1 MTGPVGEVWADV
13 RFKGDK
19 APIDVDRILDDAEK
33 DGDKKIAD
41 VGDQWGE
48 TLDKHIK
55 KETKNTG
62 HDLARQISEGIERE
76 GLKISKMVVEL
87 GPNGDVGRRWITT
100 VARDM
105 ERTVQQDIAA
115 GASGVFGKVGLGI
128 RDAIGAGFNISGKS
142 PLIAVLIPV
151 FGAIVQL
158 ILSAVQA
165 ASALVAV
172 LTVVPNLLFAIGL
185 QGGVLFLVFH
195 GLGEAITNAFKAE
208 NVEDFNRAISGLA
221 PAAQDFVR
229 DLNDLRGFF
238 KELSQLAQ
246 QNFFAGFGTMLT
258 QLADNLKPELVT
270 TISAIASALG
280 NFFREVLAFFASP
293 VFQRFLTD
301 IVPSITKFLELLA
314 PQLFRFLF
322 GLTTFG
328 EALIPFLDWF
338 GQSFASAIGDIGGFL
353 NDLSHDKDFLNWLN
367 DMKETWTL
375 AGQAIGAALK
385 FIVAFASSLNKAGGD
400 SLLTTLRDAFL
411 ALAGFFAS
419 DEGVKALEGLIT
431 VVNALLVI
439 FVGLVLVISYVL
451 FGIQV
456 IIDFLSEAVP
466 KFFNNLPG
474 WIGDFFEFLGGK
486 IIGFFA
492 MIGEWISNFVTE
504 TIPKFL
510 SDIGNATGE
519 AAANIVGFILGIGA
533 AIIRG
538 LFEVAAFIIH
548 WIGDRWNDFTGFF
561 SNLGGLARQAWDD
574 LWAGFYNA
582 GQNIVYAI
590 VNGARSAFNYLRQ
603 VASDMAAIF
612 RNVLPFSPAKEG
624 PLSGSGDPMI
634 AGGKIVQR
642 VAAGIEM
649 EAPTLAAASADAMSY
664 VTMGPGAVQM
674 NFYGPTPTTTQASRV
689 GDAAGNSLAD
699 ALAARNTRLSVR
711 SLGTAPA
718 LA

>member
-1 MTGPVGEVWADV
+1 MSEPVGEVWADV

-19 APIDVDRILDDAEK
+19 APVDVDRALERVEK

-41 VGDQWGE
+41 VGDQWGQ

-62 HDLARQISEGIERE
+62 RDLAEQISHGIERE
-76 GLKISKMVVEL
+76 GLKIAKMTVEL
-87 GPNGDVGRRWITT
+87 GPDGQVGRRWITT

-105 ERTVQQDIAA
+105 ERTVQEDIASGAA
-115 GASGVFGKVGLGI
+115 GIFGKIGQAISDG
-128 RDAIGAGFNISGKS
+128 IGAGFNVSGKS

-151 FGAIVQL
+151 FGAIAQL
-158 ILSAVQA
+158 IASAVQA

-172 LTVVPNLLFAIGL
+172 LTLIPNLLFAIGL

-195 GLGEAITNAFKAE
+195 GLAEAVTNAFKAE

-229 DLNDLRGFF
+229 DLNSLRGLFHD
-238 KELSQLAQ
+238 LTQGAQ
-246 QNFFAGFGTMLT
+246 QNFFTGFGTMLT
-258 QLADNLKPELVT
+258 QLADNLKPEL
-270 TISAIASALG
+270 IATVNTLALALG

-293 VFQRFLTD
+293 VFQRFLAD
-301 IVPSITKFLELLA
+301 IVPSVVRFLEILA

-328 EALIPFLDWF
+328 EALIPFLNWF
-338 GQSFASAIGDIGGFL
+338 GESFASAIGDIGGFL

-367 DMKETWTL
+367 QMKETWTL

-400 SLLTTLRDAFL
+400 KLLENLRDAFL
-411 ALAGFFAS
+411 ALAGFFSS
-419 DEGVKALEGLIT
+419 DEGIKALEGLIT
-431 VVNALLVI
+431 VVNALLMI
-439 FVGLVLVISYVL
+439 FVGLVIAISFVF

-474 WIGDFFEFLGGK
+474 WIGDFFGWLGRQ
-486 IIGFFA
+486 ILAFFS

-538 LFEVAAFIIH
+538 LFEVAGFIVG
-548 WIGDRWNDFTGFF
+548 WIQDRWNDFTGFF
-561 SNLGGLARQAWDD
+561 GSLGDLARQAWDG

-590 VNGARSAFNYLRQ
+590 INGARSAFGYLKQ
-603 VASDMAAIF
+603 VASEMAGIF
-612 RNVLPFSPAKEG
+612 SNVLPHSPAKEG
-624 PLSGSGDPMI
+624 PLSGAGDPMI

-649 EAPTLAAASADAMSY
+649 EAPALASASANAMSY
-664 VTMGPGAVQM
+664 VAMGPGAVQM
-674 NFYGPTPTTTQASRV
+674 NFYGPTPTASQASTV
-689 GDAAGNSLAD
+689 GNAAGSSLAD
-699 ALAARNTRLSVR
+699 VLATRNTRLAVR
-711 SLGTAPA
+711 TIGGGS
-718 LA
+718 